1 MSLSYKNRIV
11 LALLFI
17 ISFTLISLTA
27 SKYVSKNTNSISLNV
42 VEEPPVIEYTIV
54 FHSNNG
60 IDTTV
65 TQNFVYGTGQNL
77 TANSFTNSN
86 LTFSY
91 WNTSID
97 GSGTNYRDMQFVSD
111 LTNVDGAVIDLYAQW
126 VNGIAE
132 MNGTYYSTLKAAIEA
147 VPKDGTETTV
157 RLLENTSDTITT
169 NASQNIVLDLQTYTV
184 SNKDSNKNVI
194 KNYGTLKLISGTI
207 TSNASSG
214 ALDVE
219 NGATLLMTG
228 GSIIATGT
236 RQAIYNNKGT
246 VTITGDAYL
255 SASTSER
262 GTVQNL
268 ASSTMYIQ
276 GGTIISTG
284 LSGVV
289 NAGTLTIGIKD
300 GTVYNLPH
308 IRGIEYGIDS
318 TPTFDYYDGVI
329 YGKTKAINNDIK
341 ISDVETNYSA
351 THTRETI
358 DAIEYD
364 KLILDNSACTVI
376 FNANGGTVSE
386 PRRIVATGSQIG
398 PLPTPKRTDYIF
410 AGWWT
415 ERTGGTRIGDST
427 VINSTMTIYAHWT
440 PRDTQVAQ
448 VGNTIY
454 DSLQEA
460 ISATPNDSQQPTT
473 VTLLKNI
480 NSAVIVSEHKNIILD
495 MNNHTF
501 TDTVYASAA
510 PITNKGTLTIINGS
524 FITNTSITNN
534 STINND
540 IGTLNLNNVNI
551 TVTGQKQAIYITDGT
566 VTIDGNSHIT
576 SETTGI
582 PKDSVLDR
590 GTITCLTNGTLVV
603 KGGTI
608 EGTKQNAISSEG
620 TVIIGE
626 EDGTIDATTPVIIG
640 KVNAINSIG
649 TLNIYDGI
657 FKGETAAINGTISSI
672 EQNSQ
677 WVDTTE
683 IIGSTTYL
691 VKYLEDIS

>member
-1 MSLSYKNRIV
+1 MSLKNKKKI
-11 LALLFI
+11 LL
-17 ISFTLISLTA
+17 SLLLVISLTFITFTLA
-27 SKYVSKNTNSISLNV
+27 KYTSSINKKLSLN
-42 VEEPPVIEYTIV
+42 ITDQSSYTVV

-60 IDTTV
+60 NDQTV
-65 TQNFVYGTGQNL
+65 SQTFVIGEEKKL

-86 LTFSY
+86 LVFSY
-91 WNTSID
+91 WNTEQN
-97 GSGTNYRDMQFVSD
+97 GSGTNYKDMQSVVNLS
-111 LTNVDGAVIDLYAQW
+111 NENNAVVDLYAQW

-132 MNGTYYSTLKAAIEA
+132 MNGSYYSTLKAAIEA

-157 RLLENTSDTITT
+157 RLLKDTSDTITT

-207 TSNASSG
+207 TSDASSG

-219 NGATLLMTG
+219 SGATLLMTG

-255 SASTSER
+255 SAATSER

-268 ASSTMYIQ
+268 ASSTMYIK

-318 TPTFDYYDGVI
+318 TLTFSYYDGVI
-329 YGKTKAINNDIK
+329 YGKTKAINNDIR

-364 KLILDNSACTVI
+364 KLILDNSACTVT
-376 FNANGGTVSE
+376 FNANGGSVSE

-415 ERTGGTRIGDST
+415 ERTGGTRIWGST

-460 ISATPNDSQQPTT
+460 ISATPNNSQQPTT

-480 NSAVIVSEHKNIILD
+480 NSAVTVSEHKNIILD

-501 TDTVYASAA
+501 SDTVYSAA
-510 PITNKGTLTIINGS
+510 SITNMGTLTINNGS
-524 FITNTSITNN
+524 FTTATSYTNN
-534 STINND
+534 STINNEL
-540 IGTLNLNNVNI
+540 GTLNLNNVNI

-582 PKDSVLDR
+582 SRDSVLHR

-608 EGTKQNAISSEG
+608 EGTEQNAISSEG

-626 EDGTIDATTPVIIG
+626 EDGTIDATTPIIIG

-649 TLNIYDGI
+649 TLSIYDGI
-657 FKGETAAINGTISSI
+657 FKGETAAINGTIDAI
-672 EQNSQ
+672 EQNTR
-677 WVDTTE
+677 WVDTNE
-683 IIGSTTYL
+683 IIGATTYL
-691 VKYLEDIS
+691 VKYLEVIT